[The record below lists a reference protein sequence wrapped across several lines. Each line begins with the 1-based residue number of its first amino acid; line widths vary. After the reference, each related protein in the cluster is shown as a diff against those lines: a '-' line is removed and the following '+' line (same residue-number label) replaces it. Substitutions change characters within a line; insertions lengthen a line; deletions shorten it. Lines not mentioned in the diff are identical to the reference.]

1 MVVEIYTFFWD
12 LMGEEYFQ
20 MIKII
25 VELGNLRKGLANAW
39 SFFYLNQDRKGVSN
53 QKLETNLTLLN
64 VTYKIYLK
72 TLQMRLQPIFM
83 EVMDIN
89 QIAFLLL

>member
-12 LMGEEYFQ
+12 LMGKEYFQ

-25 VELGNLRKGLANAW
+25 VKLGNLPKGLAKAW

-53 QKLETNLTLLN
+53 QELETNLTLLY
-64 VTYKIYLK
+64 VTYKIYVK
-72 TLQMRLQPIFM
+72 ALQLRLQPIFM

-89 QIAFLLL
+89 KIALLL